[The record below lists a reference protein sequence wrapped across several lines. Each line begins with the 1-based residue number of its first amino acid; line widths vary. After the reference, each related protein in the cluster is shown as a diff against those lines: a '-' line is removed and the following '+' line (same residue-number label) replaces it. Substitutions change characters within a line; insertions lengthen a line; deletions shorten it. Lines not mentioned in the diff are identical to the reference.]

1 MQWLVGLLSG
11 VLALLV
17 IGSMPVIAQPST
29 PGGGGLTALP
39 PTKLGPNLLQNS
51 GFETGNG
58 GLPVGWTSGAGWSAD
73 QLVVHSGSVSYRR
86 RTWVGKFSAK
96 VQQNERESLP
106 RLLGHEHGAGGGL
119 PRGGCPPTASFGVEG

>member
-11 VLALLV
+11 VLALLL

-29 PGGGGLTALP
+29 PSGGGLTALP

-51 GFETGNG
+51 GFETVNG
-58 GLPVGWTSGAGWSAD
+58 GLPAGWTFGAGWSVD

-86 RTWVGKFSAK
+86 ESGADTLSQT
-96 VQQNERESLP
+96 VQLQGGTYPLSRC
-106 RLLGHEHGAGGGL
+106 GQTGGA
-119 PRGGCPPTASFGVEG
+119 

>member
-1 MQWLVGLLSG
+1 MQWLMGLLSA

-29 PGGGGLTALP
+29 PSGGGLTALP

-51 GFETGNG
+51 GFETLNG
-58 GLPVGWTSGAGWSAD
+58 GVPVAWTSGAGWSVD

-86 RTWVGKFSAK
+86 ESGADTSAQK
-96 VQQNERESLP
+96 VQLKAGTY
-106 RLLGHEHGAGGGL
+106 LLSAWIKNDGAGDGWPSGDRL
-119 PRGGCPPTASFGVEG
+119 NLHLRP